1 MAVDSGK
8 KQTQKDGAK
17 PGTGKTYEE
26 RKKDPGFENRFF
38 KGDVGT
44 AVKSEGGVSY
54 GTGGGQVTQ
63 EQAKAITEQ
72 QRYEA
77 YVAGGRQG
85 VYVPLEG
92 YTVYDPVTGTKVTAE
107 SGARS
112 VTVTKTYYEKQQEEQ
127 AKQQQDLTIQA
138 AREQYLKPNIPPKDW
153 GAVQETEKATQE
165 RKEYERVKKEFL
177 AQNKTYPAP
186 PKGYGSRDVVFNQSP
201 QETNIKEPSTII
213 IKAEGSKENLIVI
226 EPSAARKSTLP
237 AYQPSYVESVILGGG
252 DFIIEGTASVA
263 KGALKII
270 YRPNTQGLDP
280 ETGKRRKPI
289 IDLGQS
295 EFLESDNLLMDK
307 DVQTLGIVIAA
318 SVAPA
323 FITVPAMA
331 GYASYETTT
340 GIIEGQPERVG
351 AGIVM
356 AAFAFSPLVEKGL
369 SKKVEVTRPT
379 GKARQVVEVGFQP
392 SKRGGV
398 SDVTFESKLF
408 IEVTKETGLY
418 KTVPQVSKQP
428 LNYVYRAR
436 GQSVKTLPGGGS
448 ENIAYGGGG
457 KAKINPK
464 TGEVSILS
472 ENIKAKVESATT
484 KNIVKNYDYIKGE
497 KPKAPRVE
505 TPVSQVSGYAREVK
519 PKKLFDI
526 RASRSDSGVKIQK
539 KIIEVSKAGRTD
551 QVSGYTR
558 TGKPRVVEEIM
569 VQKKKLNPK
578 VEASPIKQPSVTG
591 IEYQQV
597 KRAYTKKQPKQI
609 KKPKLTKEQKQAKEI
624 QQLIKDSETMPN
636 TPQVIQT
643 VQQEK
648 VVKVNRGK
656 PIKTEIL
663 RDPNK
668 DMFAI
673 TAGEQR
679 AKEII
684 RPEVTEVYIP
694 RRVEVPQERNKP
706 LEILEPKTEIY
717 NVKIP
722 IVDTTPRV
730 SQEYRPIT
738 DTTNYQ
744 IVEPIQVVQP
754 EQKVEPIVDVRPVQ
768 QPDQTFVNIFE
779 ENTKKGGDGGL
790 FMLPSAKN
798 KAEYGF
804 TPLFVRRRGKF
815 NFIGSFESG
824 EAAYSKGR
832 QIVRETAAA
841 SFKVGGRVNKLF
853 DTDIVASTREP
864 QVFIQKREKRISSVG
879 EKLEITQ
886 KGIFAQKAKKSLW
899 KVF

>member
-1 MAVDSGK
+1 VPLEGYTVYDPQTGTKVTAESGARSV
-8 KQTQKDGAK
+8 TV
-17 PGTGKTYEE
+17 TKTYYEKQQE
-26 RKKDPGFENRFF
+26 
-38 KGDVGT
+38 
-44 AVKSEGGVSY
+44 
-54 GTGGGQVTQ
+54 

-92 YTVYDPVTGTKVTAE
+92 YTVYDPQTGTKVTAE

-127 AKQQQDLTIQA
+127 VKQQLTTQA
-138 AREQYLKPNIPPKDW
+138 AREQYLKPNIAPQNW
-153 GAVQETEKATQE
+153 AAIQETDKATQE
-165 RKEYERVKKEFL
+165 RKEFERIKKEFL

-186 PKGYGSRDVVFNQSP
+186 PKGYGSNEVIFNQSP

-519 PKKLFDI
+519 PKVLSEVQRTIKTGEKTLLLAKEGIPPGSFAFKDTT
-526 RASRSDSGVKIQK
+526 ATQSLQVLQK
-539 KIIEVSKAGRTD
+539 GRTD

-569 VQKKKLNPK
+569 IQKKKLNPK
-578 VEASPIKQPSVTG
+578 VEASPIKQPSITG
-591 IEYQQV
+591 IDYQQV
-597 KRAYTKKQPKQI
+597 KRAYTRKQPKQI

-706 LEILEPKTEIY
+706 LEILEPRTEIY

-722 IVDTTPRV
+722 VVDTTPRV

-738 DTTNYQ
+738 ETTDYQ

-754 EQKVEPIVDVRPVQ
+754 EQKVDTIVDVTPVQ
-768 QPDQTFVNIFE
+768 KPDQTFVNIFE
-779 ENTKKGGDGGL
+779 ENIKKGGDGGL
-790 FMLPSAKN
+790 FKIPSAKN